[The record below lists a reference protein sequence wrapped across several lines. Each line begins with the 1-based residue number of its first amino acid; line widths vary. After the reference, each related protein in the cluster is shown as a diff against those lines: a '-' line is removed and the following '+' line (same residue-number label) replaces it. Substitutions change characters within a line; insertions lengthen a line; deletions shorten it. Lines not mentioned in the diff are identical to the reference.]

1 MWDKEIIEALCDPQP
16 ANAAGFDQNDVQQVT
31 RDLLEGRTRPFWSL
45 ASGYTDPTQPFNI
58 GDTLLRP
65 ALSDP
70 TRRLFESSRKK
81 FDAQKQ
87 QGEPDPNHPYRR
99 FELLSKI
106 YNNVTVRSN
115 CFAVWLTVGYFEVT
129 GFVGPDDPLGRPSGM
144 PILGPEL
151 GRADGQHVRHRF
163 FAVVDRSL
171 FEPWLLS
178 KNIDVK
184 EIVGKKE
191 YDPRRDYTQANGP
204 PATVIYWTTIQDR

>member
-1 MWDKEIIEALCDPQP
+1 
-16 ANAAGFDQNDVQQVT
+16 
-31 RDLLEGRTRPFWSL
+31 LEGRTPGGFPSLLDRPFWSL

-65 ALSDP
+65 ALRDP
-70 TRRLFESSRKK
+70 TRRLFESDR
-81 FDAQKQ
+81 
-87 QGEPDPNHPYRR
+87 NHPYRR

-129 GFVGPDDPLGRPSGM
+129 GFVGPDDRLGRPSGM

-191 YDPRRDYTQANGP
+191 YDPRRDYTQADGP